1 MKVVVVGLGLIGGS
15 IALDLKEKKFSTE
28 VIGVDSNPAHTKQA
42 LELGL
47 VDRAMDLSQALKG
60 ADLVVLSIPMSAMNR
75 VLPLI
80 LNEASENTSI
90 TDVGSTKAKL
100 AQLVQDH
107 PKRRQYVPSHPMA
120 GTENSGPQAA
130 LKGLFQGKT
139 AVICDKDQSAGH
151 HLKQIEAMYG
161 ALEMRLIYMASS
173 EHDIHAAFVS
183 HLSHISSFVL
193 ANTVL
198 DMEKNVATIFDLAGG
213 GFESTVRLAK
223 SSPEMWTPIFEQNA
237 DSVEHALDAYIG
249 HLKDFQTALREKKW
263 DKIQAQLKRAN
274 EIRRVL
280 QTLDDKKKVT
290 K

>member
-1 MKVVVVGLGLIGGS
+1 MKTVVIGLGLIGGS
-15 IALDLKEKKFSTE
+15 IALDLKEKKFSSQVT
-28 VIGVDSNPAHTKQA
+28 GVDANPAHTKQA

-47 VDRAMDLSQALKG
+47 VDQVKELDEALKD
-60 ADLVVLSIPMSAMNR
+60 AELVVLAIPMGAMNKT
-75 VLPLI
+75 LPLI
-80 LNEASENTSI
+80 LNQASENTAI

-100 AQLVQDH
+100 AQLVIDH

-151 HLKQIEAMYG
+151 HLKRVEAMYD
-161 ALEMRLIYMASS
+161 ALEMRKIYMSSS

-198 DMEKNVATIFDLAGG
+198 DMEKNVSTIFDLAGG

-249 HLKDFQTALREKKW
+249 HLQDFQQALREKKW
-263 DKIQAQLKRAN
+263 DKIQTQLKRAN

-280 QTLDDKKKVT
+280 QSIDDKKKVT
-290 K
+290 R

>member
-1 MKVVVVGLGLIGGS
+1 MKTIVVGLGLIGGS
-15 IALDLKEKKFSTE
+15 IALDLKEKKFATE
-28 VIGVDSNPAHTKQA
+28 VVGVDLRSDHGKQA
-42 LELGL
+42 LDLGL
-47 VDRAMDLSQALKG
+47 VDQVTGLTQALQG
-60 ADLVVLSIPMSAMNR
+60 ADLVVLAIPMSAMNR
-75 VLPLI
+75 LLPQI

-90 TDVGSTKAKL
+90 TDVGSTKGKL

-130 LKGLFQGKT
+130 LKGLFAGKT

-151 HLKQIEAMYG
+151 HLKRVEAMYD
-161 ALEMRLIYMASS
+161 ALEMRMIYMSS
-173 EHDIHAAFVS
+173 TEHDIHAAFVS

-213 GFESTVRLAK
+213 GFEST
-223 SSPEMWTPIFEQNA
+223 EMWTPIFEQNA

-249 HLKDFQTALREKKW
+249 HLKEFQSALREKKW
-263 DKIQAQLKRAN
+263 DKIQTQLKRAN

-280 QTLDDKKKVT
+280 QSIDDKKKVT
-290 K
+290 R

>member
-1 MKVVVVGLGLIGGS
+1 MKTIVVGLGLIGGS
-15 IALDLKEKKFSTE
+15 IALDLKEKKFATE
-28 VIGVDSNPAHTKQA
+28 VVGVDLRSDHGKQA
-42 LELGL
+42 LDLGL
-47 VDRAMDLSQALKG
+47 VDQVTGLTQALQG
-60 ADLVVLSIPMSAMNR
+60 ADLVVLAIPMSAMNR
-75 VLPLI
+75 LLPQI

-90 TDVGSTKAKL
+90 TDVGSTKGKL

-130 LKGLFQGKT
+130 LRGLFAGKT

-151 HLKQIEAMYG
+151 HLKRVEAMYD
-161 ALEMRLIYMASS
+161 ALEMRMIYMSS
-173 EHDIHAAFVS
+173 TEHDIHAAFVS

-249 HLKDFQTALREKKW
+249 HLKEFQSALREKKW
-263 DKIQAQLKRAN
+263 DKIQTQLKRAN

-280 QTLDDKKKVT
+280 QSIDDKKKVT
-290 K
+290 R

>member
-1 MKVVVVGLGLIGGS
+1 MKTAVIGLGLIGGS
-15 IALDLKEKKFSTE
+15 IALDLKAKKFSTS
-28 VIGVDSNPAHTKQA
+28 VVGVDSNPVHRKQA

-47 VDRAMDLSQALKG
+47 VDQTLELDQAVKE
-60 ADLVVLSIPMSAMNR
+60 ADLVVLSIPMSAMSR
-75 VLPLI
+75 VLPHI
-80 LNEASENTSI
+80 LNVASENTAV

-100 AQLVQDH
+100 AQLVVDH
-107 PKRRQYVPSHPMA
+107 PKRRQYIPSHPMA

-130 LKGLFQGKT
+130 LCGLFRGKT
-139 AVICDKDQSAGH
+139 AVICDKDQSAGN
-151 HLKQIEAMYG
+151 HLKRVEAMYE
-161 ALEMRLIYMASS
+161 ALEMRMIYMSSS

-198 DMEKNVATIFDLAGG
+198 DMEKNVSTIFDLAGG

-249 HLKDFQTALREKKW
+249 HLQEFQRALHEKKW
-263 DKIQAQLKRAN
+263 DRIQTLLERAN

-280 QTLDDKKKVT
+280 QSIDDKKKVI